1 MLHIAKVIIIT
12 FALCNAGAKCGG
24 MYWFQGLLTKMTAMK
39 TWVAGHSPLLLA
51 KTKAWGG
58 ADRCF
63 SSLRFCF
70 FFFLFLYPLF
80 FLFSLVFLLFCL
92 STVGSLVCLPDLPL
106 LYALWSGEKVEDDG
120 ELVTFFPYL
129 SSSIRPCCIC
139 WKSPHSL
146 VFAFSPPVQCA
157 PLIVRLF

>member
-1 MLHIAKVIIIT
+1 VRRNVLVSGTADEDDGDEDVSCWTLPSAPGEDEGLRWCWPML
-12 FALCNAGAKCGG
+12 FL
-24 MYWFQGLLTKMTAMK
+24 
-39 TWVAGHSPLLLA
+39 
-51 KTKAWGG
+51 
-58 ADRCF
+58 
-63 SSLRFCF
+63 SSFL
-70 FFFLFLYPLF
+70 FFFLFLYPLFF

-139 WKSPHSL
+139 
-146 VFAFSPPVQCA
+146 
-157 PLIVRLF
+157 

>member
-1 MLHIAKVIIIT
+1 ML
-12 FALCNAGAKCGG
+12 FL
-24 MYWFQGLLTKMTAMK
+24 
-39 TWVAGHSPLLLA
+39 
-51 KTKAWGG
+51 
-58 ADRCF
+58 
-63 SSLRFCF
+63 SSFLF
-70 FFFLFLYPLF
+70 FFFCFSILFFF

-139 WKSPHSL
+139 
-146 VFAFSPPVQCA
+146 
-157 PLIVRLF
+157 